1 MMRPFVLLL
10 PLVLSTFLATAT
22 VNAQNYLAPEPSTL
36 PDSSSPPPPPPP
48 ESSPPPPSPPP
59 PESSPPPPSPPP
71 PESSPPPPSPPPPE
85 SSPPPP
91 SPPPPVYSP
100 PPPPS
105 PPPPAYSPPPPPSPP
120 PPAYSPPPPPSP
132 PPPAYSPPPPPPAST
147 WTPANV
153 SDPAIQQVAQF
164 AVRIYALSTRELK
177 MSLQTV
183 VSAETQ
189 PYNGGYNYRLVL
201 TVTGGKKVQYDAFV
215 WGILG
220 TTSWKLMYFTPKY

>member
-1 MMRPFVLLL
+1 MMRPSSVLLL

-22 VNAQNYLAPEPSTL
+22 INAQNYLAPDPSTL

-71 PESSPPPPSPPPPE
+71 PESSPPPPSPL
-85 SSPPPP
+85 
-91 SPPPPVYSP
+91 PPVYSP

-105 PPPPAYSPPPPPSPP
+105 PPPPAYSPPPPP
-120 PPAYSPPPPPSP
+120 AYSPPPPSP
-132 PPPAYSPPPPPPAST
+132 PPPVYSPPPPPPAST

-164 AVRIYALSTRELK
+164 AVRIYALSTKELK
-177 MSLQTV
+177 MSLQSV

-189 PYNGGYNYRLVL
+189 PYNGGYNYRLVI

>member
-1 MMRPFVLLL
+1 MMRPSILLL
-10 PLVLSTFLATAT
+10 PLVLSTFLATPT
-22 VNAQNYLAPEPSTL
+22 VNAQNYLEPAPSTL
-36 PDSSSPPPPPPP
+36 PDSYTPLPPPPP

-71 PESSPPPPSPPPPE
+71 PESSPPPPSPPPPA
-85 SSPPPP
+85 
-91 SPPPPVYSP
+91 YSP

-105 PPPPAYSPPPPPSPP
+105 PPPPAYSPPPPSPP

-147 WTPANV
+147 WTAANV

-177 MSLQTV
+177 MSLQSV
-183 VSAETQ
+183 ISAETQ
-189 PYNGGYNYRLVL
+189 PYNGGYNYRLVI

-220 TTSWKLMYFTPKY
+220 TTSWKLLYFTPKY